1 MQPRDINIR
10 VNGTAALTVVASG
23 EDLTYQWLG
32 PDGTPLSDIPGKIT
46 GATTS
51 TLEIFNIQ
59 SDDTRSYQVRVSNV
73 GGSVNSDTA
82 TLALSKINMYL
93 YQSKLL
99 ILYTCTIL
107 HIVYGMLYILYNTLK
122 TKFIWA

>member
-23 EDLTYQWLG
+23 EELTYQWLG

-59 SDDTRSYQVRVSNV
+59 SGDTGSYQVRVSNI
-73 GGSVNSDTA
+73 GGSVNSDA
-82 TLALSKINMYL
+82 ASLAISKNVCN
-93 YQSKLL
+93 
-99 ILYTCTIL
+99 YTFC
-107 HIVYGMLYILYNTLK
+107 MLKDL
-122 TKFIWA
+122 